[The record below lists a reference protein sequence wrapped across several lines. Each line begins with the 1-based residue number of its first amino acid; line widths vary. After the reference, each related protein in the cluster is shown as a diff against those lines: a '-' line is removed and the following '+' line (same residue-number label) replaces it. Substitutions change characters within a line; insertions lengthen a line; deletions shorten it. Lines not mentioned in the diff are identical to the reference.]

1 MTIVRVTTFIR
12 DGKDELMGVNE
23 SGLKRTTTKDAQ
35 LQNKLIAARKKRDG
49 VADKALRLGKKKKL
63 TSGDVQRLS
72 QHKKDLLKYEKEIT
86 KLTDEISKNN
96 VHIQRYKE
104 GLTKEQKKQFE
115 TMVKTMKVQG
125 ISNEEYLKS
134 HSELSK
140 QLNELSFDIKDATK
154 QKEIIEYDVFLS
166 HSNLDKEE
174 FVSELSDKL
183 EGREIKVFEDV
194 KVFKMGQSQTDM
206 MNMGILNSRFVVIFL
221 SPNFIKSGWS
231 DYEFKSFLN
240 REINEKRI
248 IILPIWHNVS
258 YDDVRDYNPF
268 LVDKFALDTKKYTLD
283 EIVDSIYQVVV
294 DSKNGI

>member
-1 MTIVRVTTFIR
+1 M
-12 DGKDELMGVNE
+12 
-23 SGLKRTTTKDAQ
+23 
-35 LQNKLIAARKKRDG
+35 
-49 VADKALRLGKKKKL
+49 
-63 TSGDVQRLS
+63 S

-104 GLTKEQKKQFE
+104 GLNKEQKKQFE

-125 ISNEEYLKS
+125 TSNEEYLKS

-283 EIVDSIYQVVV
+283 EIVESIYQVVV